1 MFLSQV
7 SSFCTSLD
15 NQKGETVAR
24 KGVKGTEGW
33 DMRDFARWKNCLKR
47 DFTVNGLMYD
57 PFQSIVYDYV
67 GGLRDLRKFQVF
79 LSVCILCVSAF
90 A

>member
-1 MFLSQV
+1 M
-7 SSFCTSLD
+7 
-15 NQKGETVAR
+15 R
-24 KGVKGTEGW
+24 WEGSRLL
-33 DMRDFARWKNCLKR
+33 MNTLNCR
-47 DFTVNGLMYD
+47 LMYD